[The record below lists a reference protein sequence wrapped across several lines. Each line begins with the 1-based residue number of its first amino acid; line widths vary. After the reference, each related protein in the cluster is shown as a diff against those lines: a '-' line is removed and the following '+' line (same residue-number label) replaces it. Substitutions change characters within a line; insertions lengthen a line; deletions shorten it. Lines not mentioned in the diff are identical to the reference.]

1 MSEVS
6 NGLNQEPGLV
16 KLTDVPSG
24 DNTPQNSKGSLK
36 RHPSVG
42 WGVAWMVVGMLCVLV
57 QPTLGYIAGA
67 YGASV
72 LVSDGKRGSR
82 VLYAL
87 LTVCVPVVALIDFAF
102 DGWRG
107 GVDVLVNSLLMA
119 IVVLCVSKAMAGGR
133 ASSRICLV
141 ALVASCAYLAI
152 AEMEA
157 VLAGTTMAQTVD
169 GVVQQLQSIET
180 TISNRAQLGTAISAV
195 NQFWPMVF
203 VMLAFTW
210 VAAAYVGARL
220 GLRKV
225 DEGSLF
231 SHFEVPLWCVGLLL
245 AGVVALIAARIFP
258 WWASQLTLVGANM
271 AMTVR
276 IALTVQGLALLSW
289 FMQRH
294 HVVGIVQAVV
304 FLAAASLEVS
314 FFVMS
319 VMGLVDVWANF
330 RNLPHGGKPVGTEVS
345 K

>member
-1 MSEVS
+1 MP

-16 KLTDVPSG
+16 KFAGVSSG
-24 DNTPQNSKGSLK
+24 NNASQDSQGSLK
-36 RHPSVG
+36 RRPSFG
-42 WGVAWMVVGMLCVLV
+42 WGVAWTVVGMLCVLV

-72 LVSDGKRGSR
+72 LVSDGKHGSR
-82 VLYAL
+82 VLYVL
-87 LTVCVPVVALIDFAF
+87 LAACVAACSLIDFAF

-107 GVDVLVNSLLMA
+107 GADVLMNSLLMA
-119 IVVLCVSKAMAGGR
+119 IVVLCMSKAMAGGR

-203 VMLAFTW
+203 VMLACTW

-220 GLRKV
+220 GLGKV
-225 DEGSLF
+225 DESNLF
-231 SHFEVPLWCVGLLL
+231 SHFEVPLWCMGLLL
-245 AGVVALIAARIFP
+245 SGVVVLIAARIFP
-258 WWASQLTLVGANM
+258 WWASQLTLVGANV
-271 AMTVR
+271 AMSVR
-276 IALTVQGLALLSW
+276 VALAVQGLALLSW

-294 HVVGIVQAVV
+294 HIVGIVQAVV
-304 FLAAASLEVS
+304 FLAAASLEVT

-319 VMGLVDVWANF
+319 VVGLVDVWANF
-330 RNLPHGGKPVGTEVS
+330 RNLPHGGEPVGTEVS